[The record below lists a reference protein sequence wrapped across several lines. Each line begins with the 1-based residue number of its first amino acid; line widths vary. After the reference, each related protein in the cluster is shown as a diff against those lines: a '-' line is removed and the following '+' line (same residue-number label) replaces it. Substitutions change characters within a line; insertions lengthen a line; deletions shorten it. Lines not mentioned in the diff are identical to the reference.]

1 MNLPRTISPETM
13 LTMSWISPFCKRN
26 IRFRFHRNG
35 DSIDVK
41 HAIGQIRLFRRTCP
55 PSLPSPISSYR
66 GGVWYLKRREKER
79 ESGRRN
85 WQTKRANGTWPLWFT
100 KIKIKKEEKGRRE
113 ETLKWKRNG
122 DESTGEERERC
133 S

>member
-41 HAIGQIRLFRRTCP
+41 HAIRQIRLFRRTCP

-79 ESGRRN
+79 ERV
-85 WQTKRANGTWPLWFT
+85 A
-100 KIKIKKEEKGRRE
+100 
-113 ETLKWKRNG
+113 
-122 DESTGEERERC
+122 DEIDKQNEQMERDRYDLRK
-133 S
+133 